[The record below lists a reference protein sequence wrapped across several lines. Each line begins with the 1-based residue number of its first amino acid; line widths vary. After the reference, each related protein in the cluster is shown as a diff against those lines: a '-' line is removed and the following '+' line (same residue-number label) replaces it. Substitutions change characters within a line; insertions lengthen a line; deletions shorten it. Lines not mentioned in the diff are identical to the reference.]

1 MWNLVARHK
10 WSSGPPTGFLTIANK
25 PAYCR
30 IAGLAL
36 SHAMAAAASLAADV
50 VAAQGD
56 AASAAEDVV
65 AAEGDVSSAAEG
77 GGEVNP

>member
-1 MWNLVARHK
+1 M
-10 WSSGPPTGFLTIANK
+10 
-25 PAYCR
+25 
-30 IAGLAL
+30 
-36 SHAMAAAASLAADV
+36 